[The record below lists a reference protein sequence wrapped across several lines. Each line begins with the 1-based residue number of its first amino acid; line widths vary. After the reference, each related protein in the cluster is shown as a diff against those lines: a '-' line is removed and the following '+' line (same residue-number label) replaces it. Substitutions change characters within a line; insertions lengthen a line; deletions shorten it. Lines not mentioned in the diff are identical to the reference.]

1 MKTFSPSDQYS
12 LRITV
17 IYLLISALW
26 IIFSDN
32 LVSILFEDPEF
43 IATVQT
49 YKGLFFVSVTGLLLY
64 FLIRN
69 STVSIVNSRERL
81 KQILRQ
87 KQTLLSELHHRV
99 KNNLAII
106 AGLIELQS
114 DNLENEKKDILKTT
128 QYRIYSLANIQELLF
143 QEENLNRVPFHEHL
157 HHITNSI
164 NGSETP
170 KLVDIEFDE
179 LVVNINQAVPLSLL
193 INEFFSQIRLNCS
206 REQDFKA
213 SFRLTHN
220 EDKKVHVR
228 FRLLNIPPIVFEQLK
243 DTSKHLEATLIN
255 IYTKQ
260 LKGRSQWILE
270 QDVTTF
276 ELEFEKSDRPGSSAS
291 MNVSKAS

>member
-32 LVSILFEDPEF
+32 LVSLLFEDPEF

-157 HHITNSI
+157 HHLTNSV
-164 NGSETP
+164 NGSESP

-193 INEFFSQIRLNCS
+193 INEFFSQIRLNFS

-220 EDKKVHVR
+220 EDEKVHVR
-228 FRLLNIPPIVFEQLK
+228 FRLRNIPPIVFEQLK

-291 MNVSKAS
+291 MNISKAS